1 MNDQTINA
9 IVNEIA
15 PIMTGRLMGKVT
27 QLTPT
32 SLAFDFRLAG
42 GRVLFLS
49 AEPSGP
55 RIYLVNRRVRELESA
70 ALAPSNFVLTLRKHL
85 SGAELISLK
94 KDEGDR
100 IVRLSFLARDEVGNS
115 TNQTLVAQLTGKA
128 ANLLLIDNEGLV
140 VDTLRRARGEGQN
153 PGERYG
159 PPPPRASEH
168 VSHPVLQQGEFSS
181 LSEAADHYYQKLDSQ
196 RAFKMRSA
204 SARASLRREITQREK
219 LRQRL
224 SKDLEGHGDAVEHKR
239 LGDLL
244 LANIG
249 TASRHGNVV
258 KLTDYYREGMPTVEL
273 EVEENTTLQDEAA
286 RYFARYGKARSAA
299 TQIASRIATLEREL
313 STLNNRAAE
322 LDEIIE
328 SGDDATLDNFIGE
341 PKASPAAKRGKKGSN
356 AEVPGA
362 RRYRS
367 SDGYEILVGRASRDN
382 DNLTFRVARPQDL
395 WLHSADYPGSH
406 VIIRN
411 PTRADVPHR
420 TIIEAA
426 QLAAAFSQAKRDS
439 RVDVH
444 YTQRKYLSKPKGAA
458 AGLVRMSSFRT
469 IAVEP
474 GENIERIL
482 K

>member
-1 MNDQTINA
+1 MNDQTIKA
-9 IVNEIA
+9 IIDEIA
-15 PIMTGRLMGKVT
+15 PVVIGRSMGKVT
-27 QLTPT
+27 QLSPA
-32 SLAFDFRLAG
+32 SLALDLRLTG
-42 GRVLFLS
+42 GRLLFLS
-49 AEPSGP
+49 VEPSGP
-55 RIYLVNRRVRELESA
+55 RLYLVNRRVSEIESKS
-70 ALAPSNFVLTLRKHL
+70 LVPSNFVLTLRKHL

-94 KDEGDR
+94 KDPADR
-100 IVRLSFLARDEVGNS
+100 IARLAFIARDEVGNS
-115 TNQTLVAQLTGKA
+115 TGQTLVAQLTGKA
-128 ANLLLIDNEGLV
+128 ANLLLVDDGGLV
-140 VDTLRRARGEGQN
+140 VDTLRRPRGEGQN
-153 PGERYG
+153 VGDRYQ
-159 PPPPRASEH
+159 PPPARRSEH
-168 VSHPVLQQGEFSS
+168 NSDPVLQLGAFST
-181 LSEAADHYYQKLDSQ
+181 LSEAADHYYRQLDSQ
-196 RAFKMRSA
+196 RDLDLRSA
-204 SARASLRREITQREK
+204 SARSSLRREITQREK
-219 LRQRL
+219 LRHRL
-224 SKDLEGHGDAVEHKR
+224 TQDLQHHGDAAEHKR

-244 LANIG
+244 LANVG
-249 TASRHGNVV
+249 TARRDGKIVT
-258 KLTDYYREGMPTVEL
+258 LTDYYKEGMPSVEL
-273 EVEENTTLQDEAA
+273 EVDQNITLQDEAA

-299 TQIASRIATLEREL
+299 TQIASRIAALEQEL
-313 STLNNRAAE
+313 STLHNRAAE
-322 LDEIIE
+322 LEE
-328 SGDDATLDNFIGE
+328 LVETGSEAALENFLGE
-341 PKASPAAKRGKKGSN
+341 QKKAPTTKRGKKVPN

-426 QLAAAFSQAKRDS
+426 QLAAAFSQAKRNS
-439 RVDVH
+439 KVDVH